1 MNSTLEDSKTELMK
15 ITRQIESS
23 LSEIPWTRVAAAGSF
38 ALGALLLIT
47 GRRKAALAVSAAG
60 AAVVLLENPDVVRDA
75 WNAMPRYVRAG
86 QDFLVRV
93 EDFVEELNKQGIRI
107 SKVLAGE

>member
-1 MNSTLEDSKTELMK
+1 MDSNIQDSKTQLMK

-47 GRRKAALAVSAAG
+47 GRRKAALLASAAG
-60 AAVVLLENPDVVRDA
+60 AAAILAENPEIVREA
-75 WNAMPRYVRAG
+75 WDSMPRYVRAG
-86 QDFLVRV
+86 QDFLVRL

-107 SKVLAGE
+107 RKVVAGD